1 MTGKVERVERSAG
14 KGVPAGNPGTGL
26 TSSYLNRVG
35 FFWVTVI
42 FTTYFPSA
50 LAACDCTFTG
60 ACVLT
65 SKPKGLI
72 GLATLGRLHT
82 LRISACVGT
91 PANATGSMVLVL
103 TGAPPKAP
111 WHSPSAMIAA
121 PPASSGFAR
130 ELNELIS
137 DLLVSRNCNPRQH
150 PTPPSHPRP
159 C

>member
-14 KGVPAGNPGTGL
+14 KAVPARNPGTGL

-65 SKPKGLI
+65 TKPNGPAYGGGPTKFGVN
-72 GLATLGRLHT
+72 GFCGTLGRLHT
-82 LRISACVGT
+82 LRISAAVGT
-91 PANATGSMVLVL
+91 PANATGSM
-103 TGAPPKAP
+103 
-111 WHSPSAMIAA
+111 
-121 PPASSGFAR
+121 
-130 ELNELIS
+130 
-137 DLLVSRNCNPRQH
+137 
-150 PTPPSHPRP
+150 
-159 C
+159 